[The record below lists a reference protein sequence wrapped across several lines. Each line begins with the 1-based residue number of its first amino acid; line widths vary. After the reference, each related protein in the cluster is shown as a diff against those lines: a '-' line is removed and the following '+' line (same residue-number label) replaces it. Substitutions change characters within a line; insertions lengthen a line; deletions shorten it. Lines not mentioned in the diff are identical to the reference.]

1 MFLPDS
7 IDNLINMRPH
17 TPSLKSLRAF
27 EAAARHLSFTRAAEE
42 LFVTPGAIS
51 QQVAALEAHLGLR
64 LFERVRQRLKI
75 TEAGRNYLAPLK
87 QSLDRI
93 EMATVDLLNHGG
105 QTDELRIGVLP
116 SLATLWLIP
125 RLPEFSRLHPDIRL
139 NLTALNLNFAAAERS
154 PDLAGGFINI
164 GLFYGDGHWPNLK
177 AEPLLSETLVPV
189 ASPTLLNNEAGS
201 DLSPFDRFPLLQ
213 HSMRP
218 NSWAEWFLHNQLPA
232 RRPKGPSFEHF
243 HMVIAAAS
251 AGLGIAIVPKLFVL
265 RELQSALLEELP
277 GEALNSRRAYYL
289 VSDPTAS
296 QDTPVQAFRSWL
308 LETAG
313 KKHS

>member
-1 MFLPDS
+1 
-7 IDNLINMRPH
+7 MRPH

-75 TEAGRNYLAPLK
+75 TDAGRNYLAPLK

-93 EMATVDLLNHGG
+93 EMATVDLLAHGG
-105 QTDELRIGVLP
+105 DTDELRIGVLP
-116 SLATLWLIP
+116 SLAALWLIP
-125 RLPEFSRLHPDIRL
+125 KLPEFSRLHPDIRL
-139 NLTALNLNFAAAERS
+139 NLTTLNLNFAAAERS

-177 AEPLLSETLVPV
+177 AELLLAETLVPV
-189 ASPTLLNNEAGS
+189 ISPALLWDGWNPHQ
-201 DLSPFDRFPLLQ
+201 SPFDHFPLLQ
-213 HSMRP
+213 HSTRP
-218 NSWAEWFLHNQLPA
+218 NSWAEWFVHNQMPA
-232 RRPKGPSFEHF
+232 RRPKGASFEHF
-243 HMVIAAAS
+243 HMVIAAAI
-251 AGLGIAIVPKLFVL
+251 AGLGVAIVPRLFVL
-265 RELQSALLEELP
+265 RELESGLLKELP
-277 GEALNSRRAYYL
+277 GEALHSRRAYYL
-289 VSDPTAS
+289 VSDPSVS
-296 QDTPVQAFRSWL
+296 QDAPVRTFRSWL

-313 KKHS
+313 K